1 MSNRKAKLLILF
13 DYEAA
18 WENIF
23 EVENLTL
30 LKDGG

>member
-23 EVENLTL
+23 EVENLPH